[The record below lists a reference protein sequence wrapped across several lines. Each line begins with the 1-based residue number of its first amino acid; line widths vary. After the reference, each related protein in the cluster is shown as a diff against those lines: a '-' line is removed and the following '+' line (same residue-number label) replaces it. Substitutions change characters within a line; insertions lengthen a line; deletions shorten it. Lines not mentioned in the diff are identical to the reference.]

1 LIWADRISARLKP
14 KVYAPR
20 AGLAAMRM
28 ASKASAMAVASVSM
42 WAASEISAI
51 ELATRPAT
59 TSITMKP
66 AMRASAPTR

>member
-1 LIWADRISARLKP
+1 MICADRISARLKP

-20 AGLAAMRM
+20 AGRAAMRM
-28 ASKASAMAVASVSM
+28 ATRASAMALASVSM

-51 ELATRPAT
+51 ELAMTPAT

-66 AMRASAPTR
+66 AMRASAPIR